1 MASEKFR
8 SGQIKQMKTEK
19 EYIKPGN
26 CKAGKMYGMM
36 KTYKVDNQARVTT
49 SDCNTAIANLSIL
62 VQKTLY
68 PIADKLTS
76 KI

>member
-1 MASEKFR
+1 
-8 SGQIKQMKTEK
+8 MKTEK
-19 EYIKPGN
+19 EHIKPGN

-36 KTYKVDNQARVTT
+36 KTFKADNQARVTT
-49 SDCNTAIANLSIL
+49 RGFNTAIANLSIL

-68 PIADKLTS
+68 TIADKLTS